1 MPSLIKE
8 FNYIK
13 DLQNF
18 EGKKVILQGWVQNRR
33 DSKGIVFI
41 ILRDGTGFIQ
51 CVVLEETI
59 GTEMFDKVKRLG
71 LESSIRISG
80 TVRKDEKQIGGYEIQ
95 ADTVE
100 IFTEAEDYPIGK
112 KDHGIDFL
120 LSRRHLW
127 LRSKKQWAI
136 MRIRNQVIFSIH
148 TFFQNRG
155 YVQMD
160 APIFTGN
167 AVEGTTNLFETDFF
181 EEPAYL
187 SQSGQL
193 YGEAMAMAMGKIY
206 TFGPTFRAEKSKTR
220 RHLSEFWMI
229 EPEMAF
235 YDLEM
240 TMDVIEDFIRTV
252 VTEVLDKCKDE
263 FAIIERDVTK
273 LETVVKP
280 FPRIPYDDAVSIIRG
295 EKDVNGKNAIKS
307 LEEDLIAI
315 REEIIE
321 TYEEIVRRLFN
332 VKRSRANII
341 NIPFDEVVKK
351 IRLIQSKK
359 TDLNDGEKAL
369 IDLGKAI
376 DTVDM
381 EYNEIKLRL
390 GRVNDHALEIF
401 NEVLK
406 TQILNKGQIN
416 FNEEK
421 ILQLRQKQK
430 DLEESERNIPQW
442 LESAKNF
449 ERGNDFG
456 GSDETVIT
464 RLFDTPIMV
473 YNWPKAVKAFYMKEE
488 PTQPGIAKGVDV
500 LAPEGYGEIVGGGE
514 RETDIN
520 KLIDAI
526 HHHELP
532 MQAFE
537 WYLDLRR
544 YGSVPHSGF
553 GLGLERIICWVCKL
567 PHVRESIPFPRF
579 VGNLFP

>member
-1 MPSLIKE
+1 MPTLIKD
-8 FNYIK
+8 FNYIS
-13 DLQNF
+13 DLQKF
-18 EGKKVILQGWVQNRR
+18 EGKRITLQGWVQNRR

-41 ILRDGTGFIQ
+41 VLRDGTGFTQ
-51 CVVLEETI
+51 CVVLEEVM
-59 GTEMFDKVKRLG
+59 GAELFDKIKRLG
-71 LESSIRISG
+71 LESSLRISG
-80 TVRKDEKQIGGYEIQ
+80 TVRKDEKQIGGFEIQ
-95 ADTVE
+95 ADAVE
-100 IFTEAEDYPIGK
+100 IFAEAEEYPIGK

-148 TFFQNRG
+148 SFFQSRG

-181 EEPAYL
+181 EQPAYL

-235 YDLEM
+235 YDLAM

-252 VTEVLDKCKDE
+252 VTDVLEKCRDE
-263 FAIIERDVTK
+263 FAIIERDISK
-273 LETVVKP
+273 LETVVNP
-280 FPRIPYDDAVSIIRG
+280 FPRITYDDAVSIIRG
-295 EKDVNGKNAIKS
+295 EKDVNGKNAITS
-307 LEEDLIAI
+307 LEAELENI
-315 REEIIE
+315 RQKISEIQKDIE
-321 TYEEIVRRLFN
+321 TREQSL
-332 VKRSRANII
+332 KQ
-341 NIPFDEVVKK
+341 PGLKK
-351 IRLIQSKK
+351 GVI
-359 TDLNDGEKAL
+359 A
-369 IDLGKAI
+369 
-376 DTVDM
+376 
-381 EYNEIKLRL
+381 
-390 GRVNDHALEIF
+390 
-401 NEVLK
+401 
-406 TQILNKGQIN
+406 

-421 ILQLRQKQK
+421 VRQLKLELK
-430 DLEESERNIPQW
+430 DLEEDERNIPQW
-442 LESAKNF
+442 LASAKNF

-464 RLFDTPIMV
+464 RMFDTPIMV
-473 YNWPKAVKAFYMKEE
+473 YNWPKAVKAFYMKEDDSS
-488 PTQPGIAKGVDV
+488 PGVAKGVDV

-520 KLIDAI
+520 KLVDAI
-526 HHHELP
+526 HRHELP
-532 MQAFE
+532 MEAFE